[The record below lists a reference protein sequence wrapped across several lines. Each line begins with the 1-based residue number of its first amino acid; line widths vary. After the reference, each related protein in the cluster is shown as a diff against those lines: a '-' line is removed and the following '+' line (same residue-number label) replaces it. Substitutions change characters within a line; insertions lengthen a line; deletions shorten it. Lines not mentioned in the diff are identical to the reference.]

1 MEHIKNNFRIV
12 GLVTGLGEIRCIA
25 GELHVFRH
33 LAGSIAFAV
42 AALVCAAPAFAT
54 EFLTAIEDV
63 PLAGGLVEEAEPLVF
78 ESDQGRVVRT
88 SAAGQV
94 KTGEVADFYI
104 ASLPQLGWKQVAGE
118 GALSFER
125 ENERLNITMREPA
138 DAAPVTVSFELI
150 VKLASTRL
158 PE

>member
-1 MEHIKNNFRIV
+1 MFRY
-12 GLVTGLGEIRCIA
+12 
-25 GELHVFRH
+25 
-33 LAGSIAFAV
+33 LAGSAAIAV
-42 AALVCAAPAFAT
+42 AAVVCAAPAFAT

-88 SAAGQV
+88 SAQGQV
-94 KTGEVADFYI
+94 RTDEIADFYI
-104 ASLPQLGWKQVAGE
+104 ASLPQLGWARIESE

-125 ENERLNITMREPA
+125 ENEQLNITMREPA
-138 DAAPVTVSFELI
+138 NAAPVTVSFELI

>member
-1 MEHIKNNFRIV
+1 MVRF
-12 GLVTGLGEIRCIA
+12 T
-25 GELHVFRH
+25 H
-33 LAGSIAFAV
+33 LAASLALTA

-63 PLAGGLVEEAEPLVF
+63 PLVDGLVEEAEPLVF

-88 SAAGQV
+88 SAQGQV
-94 KTGEVADFYI
+94 DPGAIEQFYI
-104 ASLPQLGWKQVAGE
+104 ASLPQLGWKRIDDD
-118 GALSFER
+118 GALSFKR
-125 ENERLNITMREPA
+125 ENEQLNILMHEPA
-138 DAAPVTVSFELI
+138 DASPVTVSFELI